1 MYLIRVLKQK
11 VKEDNENGHVIII
24 LMGFDIF
31 LSFIQMAET
40 SWKIK
45 LIVLSIA
52 GGRPAES
59 EHSLLTSTST
69 LL

>member
-1 MYLIRVLKQK
+1 
-11 VKEDNENGHVIII
+11 
-24 LMGFDIF
+24 
-31 LSFIQMAET
+31 MAET

-52 GGRPAES
+52 GGKPADS